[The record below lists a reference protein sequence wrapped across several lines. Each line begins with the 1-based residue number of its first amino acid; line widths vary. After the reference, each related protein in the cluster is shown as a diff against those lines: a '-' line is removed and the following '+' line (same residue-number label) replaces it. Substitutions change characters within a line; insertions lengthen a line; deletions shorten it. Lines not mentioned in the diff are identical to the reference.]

1 MSGNNVS
8 HSKVRTRRRFMPNLQ
23 RVHVV
28 VADRSVRRLV
38 CTRCIR
44 TQSKVR
50 YPPAPHPFQRTQAA
64 PSGRG
69 EPGSARS
76 TAASRRS
83 PSTIRGPGRLK

>member
-1 MSGNNVS
+1 MATEPVRSQPEVFDSPMAQRCEACGKGPMSGNNVS

-50 YPPAPHPFQRTQAA
+50 
-64 PSGRG
+64 
-69 EPGSARS
+69 
-76 TAASRRS
+76 
-83 PSTIRGPGRLK
+83 